1 MAKRKQRDAA
11 EPQHAPAWRRIDL
24 HLHTPASSDFQ
35 EKGITFLDIL
45 HKAEAHGLDIIA
57 FTDHNSVAGYAR
69 MLREIEQL
77 DWLEKSKRINAE
89 EKLRLDNYHRLRQ
102 KILVLPGFE
111 FTATFGFHILG
122 IFSDK
127 TPVRVIEHLLLSLHV
142 PAEKLDL
149 GATDMGASADVLTAY
164 RLIDEAG
171 GLAIAA
177 HVNSSHGVAMR
188 GLDFGGQ
195 TKIAY
200 TQDSHLHALEV
211 TDLDS
216 RSKRNTASFFNGSK
230 PEYPRRMHCIQGSD
244 SHRLS
249 RDTHNPKNLG
259 AFERMTEVLLE
270 TVSFDALRA
279 VLCGNDFALTRPFRG
294 KAEVPVDAVR
304 AAREAGASIVQAF
317 HPSFSVRGTKLRAI
331 VADICAFA
339 NTNGGTLF
347 VGATAEVRKAPAGIS
362 NPKLAMEAILKAVQ
376 TSITPPLDVTF
387 AVHAVDGAK
396 VLQINVPRGEDVP
409 YAIDDNQIYLRA
421 ESETNLAVR
430 DEIVQLIQRRVKPGA
445 VVLEP
450 PAAKGR
456 KPPGRTSQPASTQ
469 AAPTPAASAQ
479 PPAKSQPAGRSR
491 RGRQQRGGRSGSQ
504 QPAATKPIE
513 PAAATSAPIESAAPN
528 GSSTKGDNGRMPRTG
543 VEIVESEQRSG
554 QFYHTVRDLR
564 NGSVVRNVTRKSARK
579 LWHYA
584 ISQHE
589 QHPDDSLQIQ
599 WLGDLGLI
607 SASQRAG
614 AIRYDL
620 ALREPDGTLRV
631 FYGVTDDGVHGEW
644 QKVIDLAGPVTV
656 DVDKPADTD
665 AD

>member
-1 MAKRKQRDAA
+1 MAQRKQRDAA
-11 EPQHAPAWRRIDL
+11 EPQRAPAWRRMDV

-35 EKGITFLDIL
+35 EAGITFLDL
-45 HKAEAHGLDIIA
+45 LTKAEARGLDIIA

-69 MLREIEQL
+69 MLREVEQWE
-77 DWLEKSKRINAE
+77 WLEKTKRITAE
-89 EKLRLDNYHRLRQ
+89 EKLRLDNYRRLRQ

-122 IFSDK
+122 VFSDK
-127 TPVRVIEHLLLSLHV
+127 TPLRVIEHVLLNLNV
-142 PAEKLDL
+142 PPEKLDL

-188 GLDFGGQ
+188 GIDFGGQ

-230 PEYPRRMHCIQGSD
+230 PEYPRRMHCIQSSD
-244 SHRLS
+244 SHRLN
-249 RDTHNPKNLG
+249 RDPRNPKNLG
-259 AFERMTEVLLE
+259 AFERMTEVFLE

-279 VLCGNDFALTRPFRG
+279 VLRGNDFTLTRPFRG

-317 HPSFSVRGTKLRAI
+317 HDSFSVRGTKLRAI

-339 NTNGGTLF
+339 NTNGGTIF
-347 VGATAEVRKAPAGIS
+347 VGATADVRKAPAGIS
-362 NPKLAMEAILKAVQ
+362 NPKPAMEAILTAVQ
-376 TSITPPLDVTF
+376 TTITPPLDVTF
-387 AVHAVDGAK
+387 AVHEVDGIK

-409 YAIDDNQIYLRA
+409 YAIDDNQIYLRT
-421 ESETNLAVR
+421 ETETNLAVR
-430 DEIVQLIQRRVKPGA
+430 DEIVQLIQRRFKPAA
-445 VVLEP
+445 VIEP
-450 PAAKGR
+450 PPVKNKKPQGR
-456 KPPGRTSQPASTQ
+456 APQPAPTQ
-469 AAPTPAASAQ
+469 PPVKQ
-479 PPAKSQPAGRSR
+479 PPAKQPQQAGRHRPGKSQPQPQRSTT
-491 RGRQQRGGRSGSQ
+491 S
-504 QPAATKPIE
+504 AAAKPIE
-513 PAAATSAPIESAAPN
+513 PAATPAPIESAAPN
-528 GSSTKGDNGRMPRTG
+528 GSTTKPDNSRAPRTG
-543 VEIVESEQRSG
+543 VEIVESEQRNG

-564 NGSVVRNVTRKSARK
+564 HGGLVRNVTRKSARK

-589 QHPDDSLQIQ
+589 QHPDDTLQIK

-614 AIRYDL
+614 ATRYDL
-620 ALREPDGTLRV
+620 ALRQPDGALRI

-644 QKVIDLAGPVTV
+644 QQVIALAEPVV
-656 DVDKPADTD
+656 VEADKSGDTD
-665 AD
+665 

>member
-1 MAKRKQRDAA
+1 MAKRTQRDAA

-45 HKAEAHGLDIIA
+45 NKAEARGLDIIA

-77 DWLEKSKRINAE
+77 DWLDKTKRINAE
-89 EKLRLDNYHRLRQ
+89 EKLRLDNYRRLRQ

-127 TPVRVIEHLLLSLHV
+127 TPVRVIEHLLLNLHV

-249 RDTHNPKNLG
+249 HDTHNPKNLG

-270 TVSFDALRA
+270 TVSFEALRA

-304 AAREAGASIVQAF
+304 AAREAGDSIVQAF
-317 HPSFSVRGTKLRAI
+317 HPSFSVRGAKLHDI

-339 NTNGGTLF
+339 NTNGGTIF
-347 VGATAEVRKAPAGIS
+347 VGATADARKAPAGIA
-362 NPKLAMEAILKAVQ
+362 NPKAAMESILKMVQ
-376 TSITPPLDVTF
+376 TSVTPPLDVTF
-387 AVHAVDGAK
+387 AVHEVDKAK

-409 YAIDDNQIYLRA
+409 YALDDNQIYLRT
-421 ESETNLAVR
+421 ETETNLAVR
-430 DEIVQLIQRRVKPGA
+430 DEIVQLIQRRLKPAPA
-445 VVLEP
+445 VVEP
-450 PAAKGR
+450 PSAKGK
-456 KPPGRTSQPASTQ
+456 KPQPRAPQ
-469 AAPTPAASAQ
+469 PAPTPA
-479 PPAKSQPAGRSR
+479 PAKPQPAGRSR
-491 RGRQQRGGRSGSQ
+491 RSKGQRGGRSGG
-504 QPAATKPIE
+504 QP
-513 PAAATSAPIESAAPN
+513 PAAAKSIEAVVIPAAPIESAAPN
-528 GSSTKGDNGRMPRTG
+528 GSLTKQDTARMPRTG
-543 VEIVESEQRSG
+543 VEIVESEQRGG

-589 QHPDDSLQIQ
+589 QHPDASLQVK
-599 WLGDLGLI
+599 WLGDFGLI

-614 AIRYDL
+614 ATRYDL
-620 ALREPDGTLRV
+620 ALRQPDGTLRV
-631 FYGVTDDGVHGEW
+631 FYGVTDDGVHDEW
-644 QKVIDLAGPVTV
+644 QQVIEMAEPVTIEADAPA
-656 DVDKPADTD
+656 DVDAG
-665 AD
+665 

>member
-1 MAKRKQRDAA
+1 MAQRKQRDAA
-11 EPQHAPAWRRIDL
+11 EPQRQWRRIDL

-35 EKGITFLDIL
+35 ELSITFLDIL
-45 HKAEAHGLDIIA
+45 TKAEARGLDIIA

-77 DWLEKSKRINAE
+77 EWLEKAKRISAE
-89 EKLRLDNYHRLRQ
+89 EKLRLDNYRRLRQ

-127 TPVRVIEHLLLSLHV
+127 TPVRVIEHLLLDLHV

-149 GATDMGASADVLTAY
+149 GATEMGASVDVLTAY
-164 RLIDEAG
+164 RLIDEGG

-200 TQDSHLHALEV
+200 TQDNHLHALEV

-249 RDTHNPKNLG
+249 RDAHNPKNLG
-259 AFERMTEVLLE
+259 AFERMTEVFLE
-270 TVSFDALRA
+270 TVSFDALRT
-279 VLCGNDFALTRPFRG
+279 VLSGNDFTLTRPFRG

-317 HPSFSVRGTKLRAI
+317 HPGFSARGAKLRAI

-339 NTNGGTLF
+339 NTNGGTIF
-347 VGATAEVRKAPAGIS
+347 VGAMADVRKAPAGIA
-362 NPKLAMEAILKAVQ
+362 NPKLAMEAILTAVQ
-376 TSITPPLDVTF
+376 TTITPALDVTF
-387 AVHAVDGAK
+387 AVHEVDGAK
-396 VLQINVPRGEDVP
+396 VLQINVPRGDDVP

-421 ESETNLAVR
+421 ETETNLAVR
-430 DEIVQLIQRRVKPGA
+430 DEIVQLIQRRLKPAAVA
-445 VVLEP
+445 VVEP
-450 PAAKGR
+450 PAARNK
-456 KPPGRTSQPASTQ
+456 KPQGRTPPAPTQPAGQ
-469 AAPTPAASAQ
+469 Q
-479 PPAKSQPAGRSR
+479 PPAGRSR
-491 RGRQQRGGRSGSQ
+491 QTRSRRQSGGRSTTA
-504 QPAATKPIE
+504 QPAPAKSIE
-513 PAAATSAPIESAAPN
+513 PAAITPVPIEPVAPN
-528 GSSTKGDNGRMPRTG
+528 GPAIKPDNGRAPRTG
-543 VEIVESEQRSG
+543 VEIVESESRNG

-564 NGSVVRNVTRKSARK
+564 HGGLVRNVTRKSARK

-589 QHPDDSLQIQ
+589 QHPDETLEVK

-614 AIRYDL
+614 ATRYDL
-620 ALREPDGTLRV
+620 VLRQPDGALRV

-644 QKVIDLAGPVTV
+644 RPVIALAGPVTV
-656 DVDKPADTD
+656 EAETPDDASTD
-665 AD
+665 AA